1 MHYYLCL
8 CNIGSGDVV
17 DHVWNDL
24 SLQESTGFSKSQEWC
39 GFGPS
44 CLNEGEVCR
53 LRVVAGVGRGVSKI
67 SKCQTPVVVS
77 SDGVGVG
84 VGLGDQKETKC
95 KV

>member
-1 MHYYLCL
+1 M
-8 CNIGSGDVV
+8 
-17 DHVWNDL
+17 
-24 SLQESTGFSKSQEWC
+24 
-39 GFGPS
+39 
-44 CLNEGEVCR
+44 CR
-53 LRVVAGVGRGVSKI
+53 LRVVVGVGRGVPKI